1 MLIFHCFYNRN
12 ADFGGLLEPQLQ
24 GLKIQVCNIVTAL
37 CSIYVFFFYSL
48 EGIIARVQGQLGS
61 RSVGR
66 VWRSIYC
73 FFIVFITEKVILEV
87 QILIFHCFYNRSG
100 DFGGPTRDFLLLVL
114 ANINYFDIF
123 VIEMLILA
131 STKSKS

>member
-48 EGIIARVQGQLGS
+48 EGIIARVWVAWEQE
-61 RSVGR
+61 RR
-66 VWRSIYC
+66 A
-73 FFIVFITEKVILEV
+73 ILEV
-87 QILIFHCFYNRSG
+87 NILIFHCFYNRKG
-100 DFGGPTRDFLLLVL
+100 DFGGPNIEFSLFL
-114 ANINYFDIF
+114 
-123 VIEMLILA
+123 
-131 STKSKS
+131 S